1 MVTLVLLIL
10 EVRPTSLTFLEE
22 SVTRN
27 IHSRAESIGVV
38 KNFESYAFIS
48 LSKACRSKLPDWL
61 VDIHG
66 FSVVVAMAPAALVKY
81 VSCFFFI
88 FFLGGGGGGFSVAS
102 NVQWWIDDCQFPLC
116 LAQAVTGLRVTSR

>member
-27 IHSRAESIGVV
+27 IHSGAESIGVV
-38 KNFESYAFIS
+38 KNFQSYAFIS

-61 VDIHG
+61 VDFHG

-81 VSCFFFI
+81 VSCF
-88 FFLGGGGGGFSVAS
+88 LGRGGVSVAS
-102 NVQWWIDDCQFPLC
+102 NAQWWIDDCQFPLC
-116 LAQAVTGLRVTSR
+116 LPQAVTGLRVTSR